1 MLAVLDVVAVEVVV
15 VVVEVVVVSVAAA
28 ALVVAP
34 AGTLGKT
41 ADEIRILIKRSFRI
55 ILSFWE
61 INYPPTPPLSY
72 IST

>member
-1 MLAVLDVVAVEVVV
+1 MLAVLDVVAVEV

-41 ADEIRILIKRSFRI
+41 ADEIRILIKCSFRI

-61 INYPPTPPLSY
+61 TTHLPSPKLH
-72 IST
+72 